1 MDPACDWTVIGRPFI
16 CKSHADYNKE
26 NRVSVSWLVHSI
38 GNAVGIDAPLRLAH
52 HNLHLFLSC
61 PTARGIG
68 KCGRDGSRY
77 HVLLKT
83 RPRNCECLV
92 WRTLVFSLE
101 MESLD
106 DSKWKDVASTVPP
119 TSNGRF
125 LWILEVVD
133 DWWYKEN
140 WNWGHLWFLAQCA
153 FGNHMDHHVLNS
165 FSLKFGRQKDRRLVS
180 RASKL

>member
-1 MDPACDWTVIGRPFI
+1 MPSCIPQ
-16 CKSHADYNKE
+16 
-26 NRVSVSWLVHSI
+26 LI

-119 TSNGRF
+119 TSA
-125 LWILEVVD
+125 
-133 DWWYKEN
+133 Y
-140 WNWGHLWFLAQCA
+140 A
-153 FGNHMDHHVLNS
+153 S
-165 FSLKFGRQKDRRLVS
+165 FSSCPVRLIAGDVRDNTKFSSNNRGTPCKMSDQQMNRSFS
-180 RASKL
+180 RTRCSWSTVTSFSFFWK